1 MWGDFFVVRNMAFLA
16 VRRVELDIGEV
27 HTTGGKKKKKKKK
40 RQKKD
45 KKSEN

>member
-16 VRRVELDIGEV
+16 VRRVELIGEV